1 MTLFRSMLA
10 CSIVISL
17 LALTGYAGQVALA
30 QYASAGLVAF
40 VAGRLVAV
48 ADLPFELAIAAGAA
62 AAIPVGVLVGL
73 PALRTR
79 GLALAVATLGLALA
93 IERTVLLDPDL
104 TGGFSGTVVGDIT
117 LLGVDLSSGRH
128 PEIGRAYV

>member
-30 QYASAGLVAF
+30 QYAIAGLGAF

-73 PALRTR
+73 PALRPR
-79 GLALAVATLGLALA
+79 GLALAVATLGLAPA
-93 IERTVLLDPDL
+93 TAPTLLLTHDL
-104 TGGFSGTVVGDIT
+104 TGGFSGPLSGGIT
-117 LLGVDLSSGRH
+117 PPHARTTNTAH
-128 PEIGRAYV
+128 